1 MYGDCKMARILGLV
15 MLLTLMLTVASTNE
29 PAAPLTLH
37 EQLKVFEPLLGKT
50 FRGEFANSTPSE
62 PKFDVS
68 RWERAMNGQ
77 AIRILHSVNDGEYG
91 GETILM
97 WDPSKKTIRY
107 WYFTTAGF
115 HTEGTMDANGREWT
129 SSEKVVGNANGITE
143 VQATSKLSEDG
154 ELTVSS
160 KYFSKGQW
168 EKGHEI
174 LYKSAPDAKVVFK

>member
-1 MYGDCKMARILGLV
+1 MVRILGLA
-15 MLLTLMLTVASTNE
+15 MLLTLMLSVASTNE
-29 PAAPLTLH
+29 PVAPPALH

-50 FRGEFANSTPSE
+50 FRGEFANSTPDK
-62 PKFDVS
+62 PKFDVA

-97 WDPSKKTIRY
+97 WEPSKKSISY

-115 HTEGTMDANGREWT
+115 HTEGTMDVNGREWT
-129 SSEKVVGNANGITE
+129 STEKVVGNANGITE
-143 VQATSKLSEDG
+143 VQATSKLNDAS

-160 KYFSKGQW
+160 KYLSNGQW

-174 LYKSAPDAKVVFK
+174 QYKSAPDAKVVFK